1 MKDSRAPEKI
11 ISARTWTDYSLL
23 RRLAASPRLVQS
35 TTRLGWEINYQLQQY
50 RRSTE
55 TDTKSSTCTKTVY
68 GLGNKLETSSSTSSS
83 NDGIG
88 SEVPA

>member
-55 TDTKSSTCTKTVY
+55 TDTKSSTKSVY
-68 GLGNKLETSSSTSSS
+68 GLGNKLETSSSTSC